1 MTYETA
7 ITAAGA
13 ALVRRLMALLASGLG
28 DDDVVLVAADVI
40 AAANVQAAH
49 VGTLAF
55 AGAMHD
61 ATGTL
66 TMPSPPSLVHH
77 VDPVRLRAAVDT
89 VMQGETAQRAAR
101 LQVLA
106 QSETSEA
113 GAWAMG
119 EALRADTRVIGWTR
133 VLDGKACQ
141 LCRWWWR
148 DGRVWPKNHR
158 MPRHKGC
165 RCGQSPVTREQ
176 HPMTPDPVSVREARQ
191 PAIPRRIR

>member
-1 MTYETA
+1 MTYEDA
-7 ITAAGA
+7 ILAAGD
-13 ALVRRLMALLASGLG
+13 ALTRRLLALLGAGWAR
-28 DDDVVLVAADVI
+28 DDLIRAAADVI
-40 AAANVQAAH
+40 ADANAQAAH

-66 TMPSPPSLVHH
+66 AMPPPPTLTHH
-77 VDPVRLRAAVDT
+77 VSTNRLRSAVET
-89 VMQGETAQRAAR
+89 VLQGPEEQWAPR

-106 QSETSEA
+106 QAETSEA

-119 EALRADTRVIGWTR
+119 EALRSDTRVVGWTR

-165 RCGQSPVTREQ
+165 RCGQQPVTREQ
-176 HPMTPDPVSVREARQ
+176 HPTTPDPVSVREARR

>member
-1 MTYETA
+1 MTYEDA
-7 ITAAGA
+7 ITAAGD
-13 ALVRRLMALLASGLG
+13 ALARRLLALLASGW
-28 DDDVVLVAADVI
+28 DDGDVVRAAAAVI

-61 ATGTL
+61 ATGVL
-66 TMPSPPSLVHH
+66 TMPKPPDVSHH
-77 VDPVRLRAAVDT
+77 TDPARLRDAVET
-89 VMQGETAQRAAR
+89 VLRGDPSQRASR
-101 LQVLA
+101 LQVMA
-106 QSETSEA
+106 QAETSEA

-119 EALRADTRVIGWTR
+119 EALRGDARVVGWTR

-165 RCGQSPVTREQ
+165 RCGQQPVTREQ
-176 HPMTPDPVSVREARQ
+176 HPTTPDPVSVREARR